1 MKKNG
6 YTLVELIITMALLA
20 LASTVIIV
28 NMQGV
33 ESKQNKSL
41 KERRIAEIEQAACS
55 AIDSLQSETLTGQNR
70 NACMAS
76 GCKIKLSKLVS
87 EGVID
92 EDLEFDDDGTKI
104 VDIKDLYSVG
114 IKWDTTSD
122 GYKEKKCEFELR
134 DLDTDPIDP
143 NPTPDPDPNPTPD
156 PVEPEDPNPDP
167 VSFDYTGSEQTY
179 TVPKTGKYKLEVWGA
194 QGATD
199 TTDKMGGLGG
209 YSRGTISLQ
218 KNQKI
223 YIFVGGKGQNINSGS
238 QTGTIRSYP
247 NGGAITVK
255 SKDNYNITYSSGGSS
270 THIASENKLISDL
283 SSNLQA
289 LYIASGGGGGACN
302 WWNYGDNGG
311 NGGGY
316 IGGTTKV
323 NFPNNGVANNNPSG
337 GTQSS
342 GGTGGGNLDGG
353 NPTSYLNGIFGAG
366 GGTNVNSNAN
376 ISGSGGGGY
385 YGGGASWGGSAGG
398 GSGYIGNSLLTNKV
412 MYCYNCLESSLE
424 NTKTIST
431 TCKSSSPQ
439 ENCAKEGNGYAIIS
453 YVE

>member
-41 KERRIAEIEQAACS
+41 KERRIAEIEKAACS
-55 AIDSLQSETLTGQNR
+55 AIDSLQAEIITGQNR
-70 NACMAS
+70 DNCLAN
-76 GCKIKLSKLVS
+76 GCKIRLSKLVS
-87 EGVID
+87 EGIID
-92 EDLEFDDDGTKI
+92 EDLDFDSDGTKI
-104 VDIKDLYSVG
+104 VDIKDLYLVS

-122 GYKEKKCEFELR
+122 GYKEKKCKFELR
-134 DLDTDPIDP
+134 DIGAETDSEE
-143 NPTPDPDPNPTPD
+143 NNQPTP
-156 PVEPEDPNPDP
+156 VK
-167 VSFDYTGSEQTY
+167 FDYTGSVQEY
-179 TVPKTGKYKLEVWGA
+179 TIPKSGKYKLEVWGA

-223 YIFVGGKGQNINSGS
+223 YIFVGGKGQNINSSS

-255 SKDNYNITYSSGGSS
+255 SKDNYGITYSSGGSS

-412 MYCYNCLESSLE
+412 MYCYNCLESSTE

>member
-41 KERRIAEIEQAACS
+41 KERRIAEIEKAACS
-55 AIDSLQSETLTGQNR
+55 AIDSLQAEIITGQNR
-70 NACMAS
+70 DNCLAN

-87 EGVID
+87 EGIID
-92 EDLEFDDDGTKI
+92 EDLDFDSDGTKI
-104 VDIKDLYSVG
+104 VDIKDLYLVS

-122 GYKEKKCEFELR
+122 GYKEKKCKFELR
-134 DLDTDPIDP
+134 DIGAETDSEENNQPI
-143 NPTPDPDPNPTPD
+143 
-156 PVEPEDPNPDP
+156 PVK
-167 VSFDYTGSEQTY
+167 FDYTGSVQEY
-179 TVPKTGKYKLEVWGA
+179 TVPKSGKYKLEVWGA

-223 YIFVGGKGQNINSGS
+223 YIFVGGKGQNINSSS

-255 SKDNYNITYSSGGSS
+255 SKDNYGITYSSGGSS

-412 MYCYNCLESSLE
+412 MYCYNCLESSTE

>member
-1 MKKNG
+1 MVIKKRN
-6 YTLVELIITMALLA
+6 
-20 LASTVIIV
+20 V
-28 NMQGV
+28 NL
-33 ESKQNKSL
+33 N
-41 KERRIAEIEQAACS
+41 
-55 AIDSLQSETLTGQNR
+55 
-70 NACMAS
+70 
-76 GCKIKLSKLVS
+76 
-87 EGVID
+87 
-92 EDLEFDDDGTKI
+92 
-104 VDIKDLYSVG
+104 
-114 IKWDTTSD
+114 
-122 GYKEKKCEFELR
+122 
-134 DLDTDPIDP
+134 TDPI
-143 NPTPDPDPNPTPD
+143 DPNPTPD

-167 VSFDYTGSEQTY
+167 KSFDYTGSEQTY

-255 SKDNYNITYSSGGSS
+255 SKDNYSITYSSGGSS

-289 LYIASGGGGGACN
+289 LYIASG
-302 WWNYGDNGG
+302 
-311 NGGGY
+311 
-316 IGGTTKV
+316 
-323 NFPNNGVANNNPSG
+323 
-337 GTQSS
+337 
-342 GGTGGGNLDGG
+342 
-353 NPTSYLNGIFGAG
+353 
-366 GGTNVNSNAN
+366 
-376 ISGSGGGGY
+376 GSGGGGY

-412 MYCYNCLESSLE
+412 MYCYNCLESSTE